1 MPNLTRRDATR
12 YMSESTQGWPSLTLS
27 ANDSRARHLFSAMRT
42 LTGVVGEFD
51 FDQIDWVTKYAAA
64 ALSFSYPRSEWWESF
79 QMHPLMQSRRR
90 RVLQSALGGIKT
102 VPDALLMWGSW
113 FHPMAGANSRHI
125 PFFNYIDQSR
135 SLEPLEGEPAAAW
148 RRRRRSHALQG
159 ITYRDSSGIFCMSQW
174 ARSQTLESHPGIPA
188 SKVHAVGWGPC
199 GIDLSGEEI
208 GPRDGDPLILHVSN
222 DFKRKGVDYLA
233 TVAARIQE
241 THPRA
246 RFIVVGQD
254 AGHMQVNAP
263 SNVAFLGPIHD
274 RRELSSLFRRASLF
288 LLPHRFDRSPHV
300 LVEAMSAALPFVTS
314 AQGGPM
320 ELVQGGTAGL
330 CVPVGDIGGYTSA
343 VRRLL
348 DHRDEAAALGAR
360 GKRLMLDRYNWPSVA
375 RRILAIIASTLA
387 DHREAEPGKVRA

>member
-1 MPNLTRRDATR
+1 MTQT
-12 YMSESTQGWPSLTLS
+12 TQGRLNLALT
-27 ANDSRARHLFSAMRT
+27 ANDPRARHLFSAIAS

-51 FDQIDWVTKYAAA
+51 FDQIDLVTKYAAA

-90 RVLQSALGGIKT
+90 RVLRRALGDIQSA
-102 VPDALLMWGSW
+102 PDALLMWGSW
-113 FHPMAGANSRHI
+113 FNPMARGNSRQI

-135 SLEPLEGEPAAAW
+135 SLAPLEGEPSAAW
-148 RRRRRSHALQG
+148 RLRRRSHALQG

-174 ARSQTLESHPGIPA
+174 ARMQTLESHPTVSA
-188 SKVHAVGWGPC
+188 SKVHAIGWGPC

-208 GPRDGDPLILHVSN
+208 GRRDGDPLILHVSN

-233 TVAARIQE
+233 LIAARIQD

-246 RFIVVGQD
+246 RFIIVGQD
-254 AGHMQVNAP
+254 TGRMQVNAP

-274 RRELSSLFRRASLF
+274 CRELSSLFRRASLF

-320 ELVQGGTAGL
+320 ELVQGGTEGI
-330 CVPVGDIGGYTSA
+330 CVPVGDVDGYTKA
-343 VRRLL
+343 VRSLL
-348 DHRDEAAALGAR
+348 DHPSEAAALGAR
-360 GKRLMLDRYNWPSVA
+360 GKQLMLDRYNWPSVA
-375 RRILAIIASTLA
+375 RRILATVSSTLA
-387 DHREAEPGKVRA
+387 DACEAYLASARA